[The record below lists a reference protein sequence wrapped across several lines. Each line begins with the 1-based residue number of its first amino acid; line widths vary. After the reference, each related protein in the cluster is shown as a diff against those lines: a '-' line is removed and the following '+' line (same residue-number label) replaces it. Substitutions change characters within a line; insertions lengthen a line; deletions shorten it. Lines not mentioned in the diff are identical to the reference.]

1 VRLVRIITRL
11 NVGGPAI
18 QAVGLSGRLRTRDY
32 ETLLLHGRLSP
43 GEGDMSYL
51 LDVEGVDA
59 TFCPS
64 LGRAVA
70 PLRDFRALWT
80 IYRELCRFQPRIV
93 HTHTAKAGALGRLA
107 ALLYNRTRGRRAPA
121 RLVHTYHGHVFEGY
135 FTARSTSVFIAM
147 ERWLARR
154 TDAIVAIAPEIA
166 KDIVGK
172 FRVGSPEQVQL
183 IPLGFA
189 LSRFAEITDAA
200 RLAARARL
208 ALPRPGPVITTV
220 GRLTEIKG
228 HELFIETARRLSS
241 VLPDAVFLI
250 AGDGARRSA
259 LERATVAAGIE
270 NRVRFLGWR
279 RDLEDLY
286 AATDLFVLT
295 SRNEGTPVALIEAMA
310 AGVPGVS
317 TDVGGVRDVITSSD
331 IGVLVPPGDA
341 RGLAQAVQALWDRG
355 ETARRQMGQRA
366 RQAVLAAFSIDRLVA
381 DIDAL
386 YRQLANN

>member
-18 QAVGLSGRLRTRDY
+18 QAVGLAARLRARDY

-51 LDVEGVDA
+51 LDVESVDA
-59 TFCPS
+59 TFCPL
-64 LGRAVA
+64 LGREVT
-70 PLRDFRALWT
+70 PLRDFRALWG

-135 FTARSTSVFIAM
+135 FTPRSTSIFLAI

-154 TDAIVAIAPEIA
+154 TNVIVAIAPVIA
-166 KDIVGK
+166 RDIVGK
-172 FRVGSPEQVQL
+172 YRVGSAAQVRL
-183 IPLGFA
+183 IHLGFD
-189 LSRFAEITDAA
+189 LSRFSSIADAA
-200 RLAARARL
+200 RPAARVRL
-208 ALPRPGPVITTV
+208 RLPRHGPVITTV
-220 GRLTEIKG
+220 GRLTDIKD
-228 HELFIETARRLSS
+228 HDLFIEMARRLSS
-241 VLPDAVFLI
+241 VLPGAVFII
-250 AGDGARRSA
+250 AGDGERRST
-259 LERATVAAGIE
+259 LERAAAAAGIE

-317 TDVGGVRDVITSSD
+317 TDVGGVRDVITSPD

-341 RGLAQAVQALWDRG
+341 RSLVQAVQALWDGG
-355 ETARRQMGQRA
+355 EAARRQMGQRA
-366 RQAVLAAFSIDRLVA
+366 RQAVVARFSLDRLVA

-386 YRQLANN
+386 YRQLATD